1 MLRRAGFYAAIALLL
16 LLNLWTHQ
24 WMFAAPNPE
33 PLSSYATVKQLM
45 IELTV
50 PSSNAVFAA
59 AGEVPKNEAG
69 WQLIHQAALTLGQSA
84 ELLTK
89 TPLAVNN
96 PAWQQPAKDM
106 AHAAQ
111 SAAKAAKSRDVDG
124 IAAAGDALY
133 ESCANCHKIYL
144 KTNSGTIPK
153 LPQNFVVANE

>member
-1 MLRRAGFYAAIALLL
+1 MIRRAGFYAAIVLLL
-16 LLNLWTHQ
+16 LLNLWTHR
-24 WMFAAPNPE
+24 WMFAAPSPD
-33 PLSSYATVKQLM
+33 PLASYALVKQLM

-59 AGEVPKNEAG
+59 AEEAPKDEVR
-69 WQLIHQAALTLGQSA
+69 WQLIHQAALGLVQSA

-89 TPLAVNN
+89 GPLAVNDS
-96 PAWQQPAKDM
+96 AWQQPAKDM
-106 AHAAQ
+106 ADAAQ

-133 ESCANCHKIYL
+133 QSCVNCHKSYL

-153 LPQNFVVANE
+153 LPRTFVVANE